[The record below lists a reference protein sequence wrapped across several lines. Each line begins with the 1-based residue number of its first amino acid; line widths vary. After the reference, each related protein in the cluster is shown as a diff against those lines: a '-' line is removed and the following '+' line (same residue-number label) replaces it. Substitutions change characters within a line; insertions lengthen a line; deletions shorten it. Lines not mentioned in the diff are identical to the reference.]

1 MEKMFR
7 IGEISRLYHIGADSL
22 RYYEKLG
29 VITPHRSES
38 GYRLY
43 SVQDIW
49 RLNVI
54 RELLSLGFH
63 MNDIKEY
70 LNCHTLSSTIE
81 LLEKEQTAIQDE
93 IARLR
98 QLQKNVEKRM
108 HTILSAQQ
116 APVGEIVLE
125 QQPPRRCFTI
135 AQGYEE
141 EHEMD
146 VLIQQLLNKDKER
159 FYVIGNNQIGTV
171 VKLQDD
177 SLSYESV
184 FIMDEAGPTAI
195 PAGPYLSVRYRGD
208 YGQSLDWGRQLL
220 RYAAQHGFAP
230 AGPLLELLWID
241 VHATSRVEEQVTE
254 LQLLVK
260 AAAE

>member
-7 IGEISRLYHIGADSL
+7 IGDISRLYHIGVDSL

-29 VITPHRSES
+29 VITPRRSES

-70 LNCHTLSSTIE
+70 LNRHTLSSTLK
-81 LLEKEQTAIQDE
+81 LLEKEQKAIQDE
-93 IARLR
+93 ITRLK

-108 HTILSAQQ
+108 NTILSAQQ
-116 APVGEIVLE
+116 TPMEQIVLE
-125 QQPPRRCFTI
+125 EQPQRRCFTI

-141 EHEMD
+141 DHEMD
-146 VLIQQLLNKDKER
+146 VLIQKLLNMDKER

-171 VKLQDD
+171 LKLKKEA
-177 SLSYESV
+177 LSYESV
-184 FIMDEAGPTAI
+184 FIMDEAGPTII
-195 PAGPYLSVRYRGD
+195 PAGAYLSVRYRGD
-208 YGQSLDWGRQLL
+208 YAQSLPWSRRLL
-220 RYAAQHGFAP
+220 RYAADQGLTP
-230 AGPLLELLWID
+230 AGPILELLWID
-241 VHATSRVEEQVTE
+241 VHSTSQVQEQVTE

-260 AAAE
+260 PVTE